1 MNFVQSTVEPRGPST
16 APAAFRVSYAENA
29 SVRSFRVPGLL
40 VQFLAL
46 LFFLGLLVLGLMIF
60 IPLAIFAGTLFLIWL
75 GVVWVR
81 LKFVRAKQPNGPLD
95 GRRNVRVRQ

>member
-1 MNFVQSTVEPRGPST
+1 MDPRGPSA
-16 APAAFRVSYAENA
+16 APVTPAPFRVTYANNA
-29 SVRSFRVPGLL
+29 SMRSFRMPNLL

-46 LFFLGLLVLGLMIF
+46 LFFLSLLVLGLIIF

-81 LKFVRAKQPNGPLD
+81 LKFARAKQPNGPLD